1 MVILI
6 IGILIAGVVLGNN
19 LVKKSRISSAQT
31 LTISS
36 PINGIKESALW
47 LESSLDKSFEESES
61 FDNNP
66 ISRWGDNRGGAANKV
81 SVTAV
86 GGGPVYSNTINYVR
100 AVKFNGSASDYLQI
114 NDASFL
120 NNTDYTIFVL
130 EKRESSVSDN
140 YFIGDSSLITANQN
154 LILGYSSNQQVIHSQ
169 AGSNSYNSSISGYAD
184 STKPRVFTFVSD
196 SINGKKTYI
205 NGVLAAQS
213 SDVAQ
218 LSGISTLAI
227 GKNYTGQI
235 GEIAIFTRPLK
246 AEERKSVE
254 DYIGKKWT
262 TKINRDFVN
271 SGSCVGYTV
280 TDRGCDMSSATCS
293 IDQTGLTATVSP
305 ASSPTPI
312 SCNSHYSGTVTY
324 TCINGTPSVSGS
336 CSCATGYMGTGC
348 NTCNDGLGYVS
359 NGSGGCVMGAA
370 CAITV
375 AGVPA
380 GGTIN
385 HGLNGS
391 SSCTATNYGG
401 TASYSC
407 DNGSLTITQACTETC
422 TINVTGVANKVVNKV
437 ATTTLISCDSGYTG
451 NYSYTCGSA
460 GVYATVSNTC
470 ARTPTT
476 IYLTGSGTWTVPSDW
491 ISAANTIEVI
501 GGGASN
507 LSSSG
512 AGGGGGAYSK
522 ISNLT
527 LTPGASV
534 SYSVG
539 AGGTAGYNS
548 AEGRS
553 GGDTWFNGAT
563 YGVSSVAAKGGV
575 RGSSTTAG
583 SGGSSG
589 SGIGAVKYAGGNG
602 GVGAS
607 YAGGGGGGA
616 AGPNGN
622 GAAGGA
628 GGGINAGAAGGGGG
642 GGTSGGNAGNAT
654 SGTGGLGANGGG
666 TVIGTG
672 GAGTST
678 GTVSGGNG
686 SASSSSGG
694 GGGGGGGV
702 GSPPS
707 SGGNGGAGKE
717 WDASHGSGGGGGG
730 AGDQPG
736 GGVSTAKG
744 GNGGLYGGG
753 GGGSGADAGN
763 YGGAGAPGIIVIKY

>member
-1 MVILI
+1 
-6 IGILIAGVVLGNN
+6 
-19 LVKKSRISSAQT
+19 
-31 LTISS
+31 
-36 PINGIKESALW
+36 
-47 LESSLDKSFEESES
+47 
-61 FDNNP
+61 
-66 ISRWGDNRGGAANKV
+66 
-81 SVTAV
+81 
-86 GGGPVYSNTINYVR
+86 
-100 AVKFNGSASDYLQI
+100 
-114 NDASFL
+114 
-120 NNTDYTIFVL
+120 VL

-254 DYIGKKWT
+254 DYIGRKWT
-262 TKINRDFVN
+262 TKINRDFVT
-271 SGSCVGYTV
+271 SSSCVGYTV
-280 TDRGCDMSSATCS
+280 TDSGCDMSSATCS
-293 IDQTGLTATVSP
+293 INQTGLTATVSP

-348 NTCNDGLGYVS
+348 NTCNDSLGYVS

-375 AGVPA
+375 TGVPA

-401 TASYSC
+401 TAFYSC
-407 DNGSLTITQACTETC
+407 DNGILTITQACTETC
-422 TINVTGVANKVVNKV
+422 TINVTAVANKVVNKV

-451 NYSYTCGSA
+451 NYSYNCGSA

-476 IYLTGSGTWTVPSDW
+476 IYLTGSGSWTVPSDW

-501 GGGASN
+501 GGGGGGASN

-527 LTPGASV
+527 LTSGASV

-548 AEGRS
+548 AAGSS

-589 SGIGAVKYAGGNG
+589 SGIGAVKYAGG
-602 GVGAS
+602 
-607 YAGGGGGGA
+607 
-616 AGPNGN
+616 
-622 GAAGGA
+622 
-628 GGGINAGAAGGGGG
+628 GINAGAAG
-642 GGTSGGNAGNAT
+642 
-654 SGTGGLGANGGG
+654 
-666 TVIGTG
+666 
-672 GAGTST
+672 
-678 GTVSGGNG
+678 
-686 SASSSSGG
+686 
-694 GGGGGGGV
+694 
-702 GSPPS
+702 
-707 SGGNGGAGKE
+707 
-717 WDASHGSGGGGGG
+717 GGGGGG

-753 GGGSGADAGN
+753 GGSGADAGN
-763 YGGAGAPGIIVIKY
+763 YGGTGAPGIIVIKY